1 MSYKYTR
8 ICTDLSPQVLHE
20 VLQLAADNLTDLS
33 LVPVPPSNHMYELYQ
48 YSIATEIALY
58 IARITQPGDLR
69 TELVLATTD
78 GDEVVGF
85 LQYLPV
91 KGCTDACGITYMAVS
106 ARHRRKGVARGMI
119 ASMLEN
125 YPHAALSCV
134 IEKVPLYE
142 KLGFQVIGSRDGQ
155 VSMNTRD
162 YVANGMIG
170 TMAVSGLFETEDA
183 LRIRAHLDMKY
194 GRKAI
199 LDAQKRIL
207 RDHTRMVERTKKF
220 VIEYMAKMGKEPVC

>member
-1 MSYKYTR
+1 MSYTYTR

-48 YSIATEIALY
+48 YTIATEIALY

-91 KGCTDACGITYMAVS
+91 KDCTDACGITYMAVS
-106 ARHRRKGVARGMI
+106 ARHRRKGVARGMV
-119 ASMLEN
+119 ALMLET

-162 YVANGMIG
+162 YVANGVIG
-170 TMAVSGLFETEDA
+170 TIAGGLFETEDA

-207 RDHTRMVERTKKF
+207 RDHTRMVERTRKF
-220 VIEYMAKMGKEPVC
+220 VIEYMAKMGKVPVC